1 MAQPRSDRQPSP
13 ASSSPTDRR
22 PEPDELG
29 VVDPDVEP
37 TQLPG
42 PALGEPGR
50 YVVQVNV
57 EEDMPEGSSSK
68 PVNEAA
74 TQHYGLYIPRT
85 LAMVVVAIVVALLLA
100 LPVVWGIV
108 ELVSLAGLVGPWIWA
123 WVILMIALLIASV
136 VIGFRIA
143 QSGL

>member
-1 MAQPRSDRQPSP
+1 MAPPLPDRQPDP
-13 ASSSPTDRR
+13 SSSTAGRR
-22 PEPDELG
+22 PEPEELN
-29 VVDPDVEP
+29 DANPDVVP
-37 TQLPG
+37 TDLPG

-74 TQHYGLYIPRT
+74 TQHYGRYVPRT
-85 LAMVVVAIVVALLLA
+85 VAMIVVAIAVALLLA

-123 WVILMIALLIASV
+123 WVILMIALLVASV